1 MFWTTTAVLF
11 ILATLFVLV
20 PLWRRRKSESF
31 ESEQLRRSANIAL
44 FHERN
49 NELEA
54 ELAAGTIDRDQFE
67 RLVAE
72 LQHNL
77 LADVSEVEKESI
89 ARQQSRVGTVA
100 SAAPFGLSFLVPVVL
115 AVLLPV
121 VAYLL
126 YSEWG
131 FHEEVQPM
139 ELYQRTLNAQSA
151 EEARDLIFALGE
163 VVQEQEDQPWPRY
176 FLAENLANVGLFEQ
190 AQQYYQLAAD
200 RIGDSPDRAIILGKL
215 ATAMF
220 INAEFEFTSEIERL
234 TEEALAI
241 NPGTASVLQ
250 LLAANAVQTEDWQS
264 AIAYW
269 RRLIQINPNSQD
281 AETLREQVAAAQQR
295 LDADSAAVGGPVVE
309 LSLELA
315 EGLQLDARLR
325 VFVAARNAAREGMPP
340 LAVAELMVA
349 DLPATIRLNNSD
361 AVGPF
366 NLGSAEQITLSA
378 LVSRAGVANP
388 QSGDYRVL
396 SEPLTLSTET
406 TQVNLTIS
414 EQVP

>member
-54 ELAAGTIDRDQFE
+54 ELAAGTIDRDQFD

-89 ARQQSRVGTVA
+89 AEQQSRVGKVA

-220 INAEFEFTSEIERL
+220 INAEFELTPEIERL

-269 RRLIQINPNSQD
+269 RRLIQINPNSRD
-281 AETLREQVAAAQQR
+281 ADTLREQVAAAQQR
-295 LDADSAAVGGPVVE
+295 LGAESAAVEGPVVE
-309 LSLELA
+309 LHLELA

-325 VFVAARNAAREGMPP
+325 VFVAARNAAQEGMPP
-340 LAVAELMVA
+340 LAVAELTVA
-349 DLPATIRLNNSD
+349 DLPASIRLDNRD

-366 NLGSAEQITLSA
+366 NLGSAEEITLSA
-378 LVSRAGVANP
+378 LVSRAGIANP

-396 SEPLTLSTET
+396 SEPLTLSAEP